1 MTGATLK
8 EPVQAAIVCQPQS
21 RRLLRKGWFHMI
33 GGAGIVVLTIC
44 FPQDPVLFL
53 IGLAPWVLYVP
64 DPYVGSGSTAAVLG
78 LNKIV
83 SLILPQQAD
92 GPPARSYSLSANC
105 RLMHCSNRRFEG

>member
-53 IGLAPWVLYVP
+53 IGLAPWVL
-64 DPYVGSGSTAAVLG
+64 TAGAA
-78 LNKIV
+78 
-83 SLILPQQAD
+83 SARRSIL
-92 GPPARSYSLSANC
+92 
-105 RLMHCSNRRFEG
+105 SNRVRRK